1 VTGRL
6 RAHTGKSTRVLSVCV
21 RATAMRLA
29 RCARTV
35 RADAPN
41 VTDGTTYASQLA
53 SITASSKG
61 TPVAS
66 AGVLQYT
73 SKVSEAPAARLAL
86 TTA

>member
-41 VTDGTTYASQLA
+41 VTDGTTYASQ
-53 SITASSKG
+53 
-61 TPVAS
+61 VAS